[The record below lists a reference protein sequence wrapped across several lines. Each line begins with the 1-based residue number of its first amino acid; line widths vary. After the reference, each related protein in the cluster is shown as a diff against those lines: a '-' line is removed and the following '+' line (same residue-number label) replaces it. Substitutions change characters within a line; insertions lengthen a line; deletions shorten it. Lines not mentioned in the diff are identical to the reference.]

1 MVSYKFTKEAILD
14 LSEIWNYTIETWSEK
29 QADKYYGLI
38 INECNL
44 LAKSPELGRSFFEVY
59 PVLFGQ
65 KIAKHI
71 IFYRRLDHSTIE
83 IARILHEIRDLNNE
97 LNPTDRK
104 STRLNSSHSS

>member
-44 LAKSPELGRSFFEVY
+44 LAKSPELGRSYFEVY
-59 PVLFGQ
+59 PGLFGQ

-97 LNPTDRK
+97 LNPTK
-104 STRLNSSHSS
+104 Q